1 MLSGTIYMKKL
12 LLVSANQMK
21 TQYPVYPLGV
31 SYISTY
37 LRKALPH
44 FDIKVFDFI
53 DKSYDEYI
61 SVLKDFNPDYTG
73 ISIRNIDDVNIYIQ
87 ESFISHYKTIVEK
100 TRGNSNSKII
110 IGGAGFS
117 IFPEVLF
124 KTLNSD
130 FGIYG
135 EGEEHFLKLIT
146 ALENN
151 ADISHIE
158 SLVFRKDDKLIFNKR
173 QQSLKRLD
181 LKFEPELLDYY
192 WLHGGML
199 NIQTK
204 RGCPYKCIYCTY
216 PVIEGHNVRTL
227 DIDSI
232 TDTLHDLSVNK
243 KIDYIFFTD
252 SIFNVDNKFNL
263 ELCEKII
270 SKDIKIKWGAYF
282 NFCNLDEKI
291 LSLFKRSGLTHIE
304 FGTESLS
311 EAMLKNYRKP
321 FSVSDIMEISKICVK
336 LEIDFAH
343 FLILGGYGE
352 TEDTLNETFD
362 NSKKIERTVFF
373 PFIGMRIYPGTE
385 LYEIALKENKISID
399 DDLLIPKYYISDKI
413 DLNSLKEKA
422 KQTGRPWVFPDYDFT
437 PAITKMRLKNKKGP
451 LWEYQIR

>member
-1 MLSGTIYMKKL
+1 MPKL
-12 LLVSANQMK
+12 LVVSANQMK
-21 TQYPVYPLGV
+21 VQYPVYPLGV
-31 SYISTY
+31 SYLSTY

-44 FDIKVFDFI
+44 FEIKVFDFI
-53 DKSYDEYI
+53 DKNYDEYI
-61 SVLKDFNPDYTG
+61 NVLKDFLPDYIG
-73 ISIRNIDDVNIYIQ
+73 ISIRNIDDVNIYVQ
-87 ESFISHYKTIVEK
+87 ESFINHYKAIVEN
-100 TRGNSNSKII
+100 TRKNSKSTII
-110 IGGAGFS
+110 LGGAGFS
-117 IFPEVLF
+117 IFPELLY
-124 KTLNSD
+124 KTLNPD

-135 EGEEHFLKLIT
+135 EGEEHFYELIT
-146 ALENN
+146 ALENKS
-151 ADISHIE
+151 DYSIIE
-158 SLVFRKDDKLIFNKR
+158 SLVFKSNNEIIFNKR
-173 QQSLKRLD
+173 KQSLKKLD
-181 LKFEPELLDYY
+181 LKFEPKLLDYY

-232 TDTLHDLSVNK
+232 TDTLYDLSVNK

-252 SIFNVDNKFNL
+252 SIFNVDNKFNI
-263 ELCEKII
+263 ELCERII
-270 SKDIKIKWGAYF
+270 SKGIQIKWGAYF
-282 NFCNLDEKI
+282 NFCNLDEK
-291 LSLFKRSGLTHIE
+291 LLALFKRAGLRHIE

-321 FSVSDIMEISKICVK
+321 FSVSDIIEISKISVK

-352 TEDTLNETFD
+352 TEETLNETFE
-362 NSKKIERTVFF
+362 NSKKIEKTVFF
-373 PFIGMRIYPGTE
+373 PFIGMRIYPGTG
-385 LYEIALKENKISID
+385 LYDIALKENRISKD

-413 DLNSLKEKA
+413 DLNTLKEKA